1 MAEIQYAVRPGSVT
15 LLDGVTVKN
24 WTAAQLAVAYGVDA
38 TPYLTIN
45 TDADYPKD
53 PLARMAILTLV
64 PRADDIY
71 ENIMYK
77 AEDDGLDVAYRPD
90 FDAKKR
96 YTMETDP
103 QHIYPDE
110 EHEFKPHSNN

>member
-1 MAEIQYAVRPGSVT
+1 MAEIQYAVQPGNVT

-24 WTAAQLAVAYGVDA
+24 WTAAALATAYGVQA

-53 PLARMAILTLV
+53 PLQRMAILTLV

-71 ENIMYK
+71 APIMYT
-77 AEDDGLDVAYRPD
+77 AEDDGLDIAYRPD
-90 FDAKKR
+90 FDSKKK
-96 YTMETDP
+96 YIMETDP
-103 QHIYPDE
+103 LHIYPDQE
-110 EHEFKPHSNN
+110 SEIKLHSNS